1 MSEEEE
7 EFAIF
12 WSYDQVSG
20 FVTQAAVGDT
30 IDFTVT
36 GLFYEGNTD
45 CEEMEDQFTYTVMG
59 AIPVE
64 GGYTTT
70 GLQVVQTLHAYG
82 AYGLEPDADATPV
95 WIRVTE
101 AGPYGAEVGRCA
113 TQ

>member
-1 MSEEEE
+1 VSEEEE

-45 CEEMEDQFTYTVMG
+45 CEEMED
-59 AIPVE
+59 
-64 GGYTTT
+64 
-70 GLQVVQTLHAYG
+70 
-82 AYGLEPDADATPV
+82 
-95 WIRVTE
+95 
-101 AGPYGAEVGRCA
+101 
-113 TQ
+113 